1 MRKSIQLREEEDLEK
16 MMSYAGA
23 AGFSEIALSFGSS
36 DVLFRP
42 DADARIFEIGELLAK
57 NGLRCTQTHLPFYHL
72 LKDAAETTEEME
84 RAIKKCI
91 KFSAQL
97 GASWTAYHPRT
108 DIADGYHRTGSF
120 AYNRRYLSQYLEEA
134 ERYGVGIAVENM
146 PLYPYTHPEWR
157 FFGGGYEE
165 LVELCDAFSS
175 KYIGIC
181 WDFGHAHTAALDQ
194 AAALCAVGDRLKIT
208 HVHDNYKNG
217 DHHQLPLLASLEWGS
232 IDWGTTVR
240 ALRKIAYQG
249 PMTLEV
255 ITPPEPMRKSFV
267 QCGFDALSALLD

>member
-16 MMSYAGA
+16 MMAYAKA

-42 DADARIFEIGELLAK
+42 DADARIYEIGEMLAK
-57 NGLRCTQTHLPFYHL
+57 FDLKCTQTHLPCYHL
-72 LKDAAETTEEME
+72 LVDAAETTEEME
-84 RAIKKCI
+84 RAIKKCLKI
-91 KFSAQL
+91 SSEL
-97 GASWTAYHPRT
+97 GASWTAYHPRS
-108 DIADGYHRTGSF
+108 DLAGGFHRTSAF
-120 AYNRRYLSQYLEEA
+120 AYNKRFLSEYLEEA
-134 ERYGVGIAVENM
+134 EKYGIGIAVENM
-146 PLYPYTHPEWR
+146 PLYPSTHPEWR
-157 FFGGGYEE
+157 FFGGGFEE
-165 LVELCDAFSS
+165 LVELCDSFSS
-175 KYIGIC
+175 KYVGIC

-194 AAALCAVGDRLKIT
+194 SAALNAIGDRLKIT

-217 DHHQLPLLASLEWGS
+217 DHHQLPLLASVEWGS
-232 IDWGTTVR
+232 IDWTTTVDT
-240 ALRKIAYQG
+240 LRTVNYQG